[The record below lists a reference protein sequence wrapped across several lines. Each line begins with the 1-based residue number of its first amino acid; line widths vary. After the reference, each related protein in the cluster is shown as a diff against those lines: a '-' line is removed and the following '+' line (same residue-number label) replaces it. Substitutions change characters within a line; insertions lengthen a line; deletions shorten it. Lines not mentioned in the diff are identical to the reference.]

1 MKVRER
7 SPGDIAELQE
17 CVRRETKAMQRD
29 RYRAVLMALQG
40 QEAIEIAVALGR
52 ARRSVQDWVYCYRD
66 GGIDA
71 LLPVKQTG
79 RPTKLP
85 KEKEAELRVRL
96 DGGPRESDCV
106 CTLRGKDVVRIL
118 ESEFGVKYSLDGVYD
133 LLERLG
139 YSRLSPRPR
148 HEKNDPAAI
157 EDFKARAPLLS
168 RR

>member
-1 MKVRER
+1 
-7 SPGDIAELQE
+7 
-17 CVRRETKAMQRD
+17 MQRD

-40 QEAIEIAVALGR
+40 REAVEIAITLRR

-66 GGIDA
+66 GGINA
-71 LLPVKQTG
+71 LLPGKQTG

-85 KEKEAELRVRL
+85 RDKEALLMARL
-96 DGGPRESDCV
+96 DSGPREGDGV

-139 YSRLSPRPR
+139 YSCLSPRPR
-148 HEKNDPAAI
+148 HEKNDPAAVK
-157 EDFKARAPLLS
+157 DFKARSPLLFK
-168 RR
+168 R